1 MSARRRRNA
10 ASASPTTIT
19 LGTQYP
25 CEICKGQ
32 TNLSFKVRLGRAIA
46 TTTHLARYDY
56 KVIRADGRRIS
67 MPFV

>member
-32 TNLSFKVRLGRAIA
+32 TNLSFKVRLGRA
-46 TTTHLARYDY
+46 
-56 KVIRADGRRIS
+56 
-67 MPFV
+67 